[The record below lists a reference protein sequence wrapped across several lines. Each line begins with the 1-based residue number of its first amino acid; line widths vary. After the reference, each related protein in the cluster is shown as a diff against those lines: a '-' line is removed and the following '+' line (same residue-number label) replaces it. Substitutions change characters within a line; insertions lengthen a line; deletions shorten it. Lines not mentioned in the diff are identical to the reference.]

1 MKKVKAPVIVY
12 NRTSRGLSE
21 DQIRKSVEE
30 HKRKLIGWR
39 VRLAAYMYM
48 TIALL
53 ADSLVLQYHVAS
65 KLDELQRNNK

>member
-39 VRLAAYMYM
+39 
-48 TIALL
+48 
-53 ADSLVLQYHVAS
+53 YHVAS